1 MLSTK
6 SQLPVLFFSAV
17 TMCGAGELQI
27 DFENHLPLWRVSSG
41 DNGGGGSS
49 ELRAR
54 SGVDE
59 SVGLVWKYDLGEK
72 PGAGVYSRI
81 AINLELPTD
90 SVMMSFMMYGD
101 NSLAKFGLR
110 LRDATG
116 RVWQQS
122 LPEINWT
129 GWREIKIELKPV
141 GYAWG
146 GTAREDGGFTY
157 PITLAEMMIDHA
169 VDHPLNR
176 VRGEVRLDRFV
187 FSEIDVA
194 EF

>member
-1 MLSTK
+1 
-6 SQLPVLFFSAV
+6 
-17 TMCGAGELQI
+17 
-27 DFENHLPLWRVSSG
+27 
-41 DNGGGGSS
+41 
-49 ELRAR
+49 
-54 SGVDE
+54 
-59 SVGLVWKYDLGEK
+59 
-72 PGAGVYSRI
+72 
-81 AINLELPTD
+81 
-90 SVMMSFMMYGD
+90 MMSFMMYGD
-101 NSLAKFGLR
+101 NNLAKFGLR